1 MKLLEIKLC
10 QLLTELMVIMKL
22 LVFGIIVVYIAGV
35 WKFWTGFGR
44 TNFNQTL
51 PNRIGLA
58 VLWPALFLANSS
70 YRRNFQKALKG

>member
-1 MKLLEIKLC
+1 MSI
-10 QLLTELMVIMKL
+10 VIFGL
-22 LVFGIIVVYIAGV
+22 GIIYIAGI

-58 VLWPALFLANSS
+58 LLWPALVIANPS
-70 YRRNFQKALKG
+70 YRRNFRKALKG